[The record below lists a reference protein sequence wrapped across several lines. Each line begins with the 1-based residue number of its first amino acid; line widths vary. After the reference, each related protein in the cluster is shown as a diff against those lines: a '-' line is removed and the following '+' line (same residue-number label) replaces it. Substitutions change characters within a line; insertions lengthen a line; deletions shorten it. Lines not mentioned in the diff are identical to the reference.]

1 MKNPVKS
8 LNIAVVSPT
17 QVALD
22 HPTPY
27 FAPSGEEAQGPANQN
42 ATPEHVPET
51 EKVNWCCSFR
61 YFQIFYV
68 LLFSFLLNIKSER
81 RRRSSTAKDPL
92 QLEESN
98 GAIDAVETAARQPIT
113 PYKDDQTLENDLI
126 GECQRLQN
134 DPAME
139 LGSQRL
145 VNLLGEDST
154 NRSELTKSVPSVPEN
169 APAVEMSRS
178 TPIITKQ
185 KTRKPKRTT
194 SRKSDPENESVNS
207 ACARAQIY
215 PVSPQAHRR
224 KSQRLSNN
232 SKPSS
237 PREDED
243 LIQEVLALSRLNTSG
258 GCIAQSTQSINR
270 KRRLHSTSSLKIGL
284 TDEVPSEKRS
294 KRKRSDVTSKDQVS
308 AAIEVMPISTP
319 SSSISNTVPIC

>member
-1 MKNPVKS
+1 MENPVKS

-42 ATPEHVPET
+42 ATSEHVPET
-51 EKVNWCCSFR
+51 EKVNWCSLFR
-61 YFQIFYV
+61 YLRIFHV
-68 LLFSFLLNIKSER
+68 FLFSFLLNIKSER
-81 RRRSSTAKDPL
+81 RRRSSTVNKDLL

-98 GAIDAVETAARQPIT
+98 AARQPIT

-134 DPAME
+134 DPSTE
-139 LGSQRL
+139 LRSQQL
-145 VNLLGEDST
+145 VNLYGEDST
-154 NRSELTKSVPSVPEN
+154 NRSELTKSAPSVPEN
-169 APAVEMSRS
+169 APAVAMSRS

-194 SRKSDPENESVNS
+194 SRKSDPGNESVNS

-215 PVSPQAHRR
+215 PLSPQAHHRR

-243 LIQEVLALSRLNTSG
+243 LIQEVLALSRLNTSV
-258 GCIAQSTQSINR
+258 GCIAQSSQSINR
-270 KRRLHSTSSLKIGL
+270 KRRSHSTSSVKIGL
-284 TDEVPSEKRS
+284 TDEVSSEKRS
-294 KRKRSDVTSKDQVS
+294 KRKRSDVTSEDQVS